1 MCMSVLGIILGGVL
15 VNNFIFMQYL
25 GLCPFL
31 GVSKGLDMA
40 MGMSGAVVF
49 VMTVASAVTAA
60 LEQFVLHPLG
70 LEYLRTIAYI
80 LVIASFVQ
88 LVEIFM
94 KKALPG
100 LYQALGIYLPLIT
113 TNCAVL
119 GVAMLNVRN
128 SYGVVMSTVNGFAG
142 AVGWSLAIIIFAG
155 IRERWKLMDIP
166 SVLEGFP
173 LALIS
178 TGLMSLAFL
187 GFSGLFK
194 NLVK

>member
-1 MCMSVLGIILGGVL
+1 MEVLGIILAGVL
-15 VNNFIFMQYL
+15 INNFVFMQYL

-31 GVSKGLDMA
+31 GVSKDLNMA
-40 MGMSGAVVF
+40 TGMSGAVIF
-49 VMTVASAVTAA
+49 VITVASTVTAA
-60 LEQFVLHPLG
+60 LEQYVLKPLE
-70 LEYLRTIAYI
+70 LEYLRTIVYI

-94 KKALPG
+94 KKTLPG

-119 GVAMLNVRN
+119 GAAMLNVTK
-128 SYGVVMSTVNGFAG
+128 SYGVVLSTLSGFAG

-166 SVLEGFP
+166 ATLDGFP

-187 GFSGLFK
+187 GFSGLFA

>member
-1 MCMSVLGIILGGVL
+1 MSIIGIILGGVL

-25 GLCPFL
+25 GICPFI
-31 GVSKGLDMA
+31 GVSQSLDTA
-40 MGMSGAVVF
+40 LGMSGAVVF
-49 VMTVASAVTAA
+49 VMTLASTVTAA
-60 LEQFVLHPLG
+60 FEKLILEPRG

-94 KKALPG
+94 KKTLPG
-100 LYQALGIYLPLIT
+100 LYKALGIYLPLIT

-119 GVAMLNVRN
+119 GVAMLNVRH
-128 SYGVVMSTVNGFAG
+128 SYGVMTSTVNGFAG
-142 AVGWSLAIIIFAG
+142 ALGWSLAIVIFAG

-166 SVLEGFP
+166 EVLEGFP

-194 NLVK
+194 TLVK

>member
-1 MCMSVLGIILGGVL
+1 MSMLGIFLGGVL

-31 GVSKGLDMA
+31 GVSKNLDMA
-40 MGMSGAVVF
+40 VGMSGAVIF
-49 VMTVASAVTAA
+49 VMTVASAVTAVFEH
-60 LEQFVLHPLG
+60 LVLGPLG

-80 LVIASFVQ
+80 LIIASFVQ

-94 KKALPG
+94 KKTLPN

-128 SYGVVMSTVNGFAG
+128 LYGVGLSAFNGFAG
-142 AVGWSLAIIIFAG
+142 ALGWSLAIIIFAG
-155 IRERWKLMDIP
+155 IRERWELMDVP

-187 GFSGLFK
+187 GFTGLFK

>member
-1 MCMSVLGIILGGVL
+1 
-15 VNNFIFMQYL
+15 
-25 GLCPFL
+25 
-31 GVSKGLDMA
+31 
-40 MGMSGAVVF
+40 
-49 VMTVASAVTAA
+49 
-60 LEQFVLHPLG
+60 
-70 LEYLRTIAYI
+70 
-80 LVIASFVQ
+80 
-88 LVEIFM
+88 M
-94 KKALPG
+94 KKTLPG

-119 GVAMLNVRN
+119 GAAMLNVTK
-128 SYGVVMSTVNGFAG
+128 SYGVVLSTLSGFAG

-166 SVLEGFP
+166 ATLDGFP

-187 GFSGLFK
+187 GFSGLFA

>member
-1 MCMSVLGIILGGVL
+1 MSIIGVILGGVL
-15 VNNFIFMQYL
+15 INNFIFMQYL
-25 GLCPFL
+25 GICPFI
-31 GVSKGLDMA
+31 GVSQSLDTA

-49 VMTVASAVTAA
+49 VMTLASTVTAA
-60 LEQFVLHPLG
+60 FEQFVLAPLE

-94 KKALPG
+94 KKTLPG
-100 LYQALGIYLPLIT
+100 LYKALGIYLPLIT

-119 GVAMLNVRN
+119 GVAMLNVRH
-128 SYGVVMSTVNGFAG
+128 SYGVMMSTVNGFAG
-142 AVGWSLAIIIFAG
+142 ALGWSLAIIIFAG

-166 SVLEGFP
+166 PALEGFP